1 MSEPCNHVGFGVL
14 GQKVGNLHLV
24 ELLPN
29 QRDNSKMRG
38 GVEAVGALWTLGG
51 LGECVIRGLCMSH
64 LVLYFIIFKKRSWP
78 RPQDSSFN
86 QCRAL
91 KGKSDSWCGHSPR
104 PNLF

>member
-1 MSEPCNHVGFGVL
+1 
-14 GQKVGNLHLV
+14 
-24 ELLPN
+24 
-29 QRDNSKMRG
+29 MRG

-64 LVLYFIIFKKRSWP
+64 LVLYFIIFKKGSWP

-91 KGKSDSWCGHSPR
+91 KGKSDSWCGHSSR